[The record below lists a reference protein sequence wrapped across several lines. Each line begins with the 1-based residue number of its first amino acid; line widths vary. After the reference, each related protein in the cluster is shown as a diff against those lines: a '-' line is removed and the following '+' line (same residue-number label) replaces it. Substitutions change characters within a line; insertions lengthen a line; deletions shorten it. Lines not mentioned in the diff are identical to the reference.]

1 MEESIVSKELWFAD
15 YESKLNELD
24 DDPDAENKAIEYAN
38 GYLERVCDYADNIRK
53 AKRENEA

>member
-1 MEESIVSKELWFAD
+1 MSKELWFEA
-15 YESKLNELD
+15 YESELNELG
-24 DDPDAENKAIEYAN
+24 DDPEAEDKAIEYAN

>member
-1 MEESIVSKELWFAD
+1 MSKELWFAD

-38 GYLERVCDYADNIRK
+38 CYLERVCDYADNIRK
-53 AKRENEA
+53 ARREER